1 MSVTP
6 FFHFLRDI
14 GRGEVAGRDG
24 TERPVDRPPV
34 RAGHD
39 AEPGV
44 VRFRRK
50 CGLKGSQ
57 LGLVTLTPG
66 QAVLDQPH
74 CHAGQSHADELRGQ
88 DWLVTDHP
96 AAVQQAPTRAQGP
109 GDVALLG
116 LEE

>member
-34 RAGHD
+34 PSGHD
-39 AEPGV
+39 AETRV

-50 CGLKGSQ
+50 CGLKGSH

-66 QAVLDQPH
+66 QAVLDQPQG
-74 CHAGQSHADELRGQ
+74 HAGQSHADQLRAQ
-88 DWLVTDHP
+88 DWLVANHP
-96 AAVQQAPTRAQGP
+96 AAIQQAPTRAQGT

-116 LEE
+116 LQE